1 MQQPKVSVLVPIYNV
16 EKHLHQC
23 LESLQH
29 QTLEEIEIICIN
41 DGSTDG
47 SGEIIAEFVRSDRR
61 FSVINKKNT
70 GYGDSMNCGLAA
82 AKGEYIGI
90 LESDDF
96 AEPVMYSELYA
107 MASNEKAD
115 IVRSRC
121 WFYWDEFRELKAGPY
136 WPDAGEPFQA
146 EEYPETMTDCGGI
159 WEAVYRREFLVENN
173 IKFLPTPGA
182 AYQDVSFW
190 FTAAISANRMF
201 FLNRLHVHY
210 RQGRPSASTMNHN
223 LATRMCVHKEMEAI
237 EKFIHNSDK
246 KYSETVLRQVNNLW
260 INECFWVFYYVHEKK
275 KYLPYMRCALEKI
288 LFNDNYEH
296 RKFDGFENQILSQ
309 LRKGEEDAW
318 KYYEEWRDGVEPL
331 RRFAEKHR
339 EVYIYGVGGYGRKIY
354 LLMRNAEIVCNGVV
368 STEYEKKYVPFFFL
382 PYVVLNEK
390 WPEKIDKDIGFVL
403 ALNDD
408 NRQQVEKLLKEKG
421 NPDTFVGSRY
431 ANYLI

>member
-16 EKHLHQC
+16 ENHLHQC

-47 SGEIIAEFVRSDRR
+47 SGDIIAEFVRSDRR

-70 GYGDSMNCGLAA
+70 GYGDSMNRGLAV

-121 WFYWDEFRELKAGPY
+121 WFYWEDFRELKAGPY
-136 WPDAGEPFQA
+136 WPDVGEPFQA

-159 WEAVYRREFLVENN
+159 WEGVYRREFLVENN
-173 IKFLPTPGA
+173 IQFLPTPGA

-190 FTAAISANRMF
+190 FKAAIAAKKIF
-201 FLNRLHVHY
+201 FLNRFHVHY
-210 RQGRPSASTMNHN
+210 RQGRPSASTLNYN
-223 LATRMCVHKEMEAI
+223 LDTRMCVHKEMESI
-237 EKFIHNSDK
+237 ENFVHNSNK
-246 KYSETVLRQVNNLW
+246 IYSETVLRQVNNLW
-260 INECFWVFYYVHEKK
+260 INECFWVFFYVREKK
-275 KYLPYMRCALEKI
+275 KYLSYMRSALEKI
-288 LFNDNYEH
+288 LLNDNYDH

-309 LRKGEEDAW
+309 LLKGEEHAW
-318 KYYEEWRDGVEPL
+318 KYYEDWRGGVEPL

-339 EVYIYGVGGYGRKIY
+339 EVYIYGAGGYGRKIY
-354 LLMRNAEIVCNGVV
+354 LLMRNSEIVCNGVV
-368 STEYEKKYVPFFFL
+368 STEYEKKYKPFFFL
-382 PYVVLNEK
+382 PYIVLNEK
-390 WPEKIDKDIGFVL
+390 WPEKIDSDIGFVL

-421 NPDTFVGSRY
+421 DPDIFVGSRY